1 MEPDVTDLSDVDN
14 EQDDGIEVVV
24 GVKIGSTKVILSEQ
38 EARELYARLDKLF
51 GEKAPKVWYYPYYTP
66 TITPYTYTT
75 DYTPTITPYT
85 YTTDGTG
92 LTINCDGATTTSYTT
107 IPSDAITSSY
117 TLTSTNTAA
126 AISVITMPKS

>member
-66 TITPYTYTT
+66 TITPLTYTT
-75 DYTPTITPYT
+75 
-85 YTTDGTG
+85 TTGAG